1 MRSCWTCFY
10 YWCGTIA
17 GAPPSTGATT
27 GTPGASKSTGAPIDA
42 LTTGAPSTSTSGT
55 GLVLTTSGA
64 HTGAPG
70 AARTVLVCSL
80 VLLLV
85 RLLPGVPSCAWC
97 SSVLSAHYCSILCS
111 SYILEDCRASTMIIV
126 FLAFLTGKEQRR
138 GICTI
143 MPHFWE
149 LLGMGNSK
157 SLI

>member
-17 GAPPSTGATT
+17 GAPPSTDATT

-42 LTTGAPSTSTSGT
+42 LTTGASSTTAT
-55 GLVLTTSGA
+55 GLVLTTSGS

-97 SSVLSAHYCSILCS
+97 SSVLSAHCCSILCS
-111 SYILEDCRASTMIIV
+111 SYIQEDCRASLGILDILDRKGAEERNLHNHAT
-126 FLAFLTGKEQRR
+126 FLGTAGNGK
-138 GICTI
+138 
-143 MPHFWE
+143 
-149 LLGMGNSK
+149 L
-157 SLI
+157 